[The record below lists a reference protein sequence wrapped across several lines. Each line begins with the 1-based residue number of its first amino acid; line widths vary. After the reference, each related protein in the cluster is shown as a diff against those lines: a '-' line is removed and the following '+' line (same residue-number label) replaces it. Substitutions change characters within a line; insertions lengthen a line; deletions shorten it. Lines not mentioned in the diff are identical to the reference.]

1 MIISK
6 GFINLIN
13 KEKISDITKKLIK
26 TMRNDLNHHCPEVR
40 IKTYSIDEWNKLM
53 NKYTLFKVEKTK
65 IKVKRLNK

>member
-6 GFINLIN
+6 GFISLIN

-26 TMRNDLNHHCPEVR
+26 TMRNDLNHHCPGIG

-53 NKYTLFKVEKTK
+53 NKYTLFKVEKIK
-65 IKVKRLNK
+65 NKSKKVK